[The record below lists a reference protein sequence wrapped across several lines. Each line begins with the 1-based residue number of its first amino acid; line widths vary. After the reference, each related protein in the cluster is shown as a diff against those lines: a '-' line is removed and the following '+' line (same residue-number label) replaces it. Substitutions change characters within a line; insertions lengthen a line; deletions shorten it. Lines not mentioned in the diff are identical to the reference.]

1 MIRRWLALTYYLYA
15 LQLAAL
21 SHFYFNPL
29 YATGGKP
36 KRGARQDAR
45 KSSLHTENKCAG
57 CFFYRTAA
65 GYIQPS
71 SRSTVMPN
79 PADSIAPTV
88 VMPIMLAAATSLPPI
103 AFAIT

>member
-1 MIRRWLALTYYLYA
+1 M
-15 LQLAAL
+15 QAAFERPETAKSSL
-21 SHFYFNPL
+21 HFEFFTIH
-29 YATGGKP
+29 ATGSKP
-36 KRGARQDAR
+36 KRGAQQDAR
-45 KSSLHTENKCAG
+45 KSSLHTENKRAG
-57 CFFYRTAA
+57 CFFCRTSA

-88 VMPIMLAAATSLPPI
+88 VMPIILAAATSFPPI

>member
-1 MIRRWLALTYYLYA
+1 MIPT
-15 LQLAAL
+15 QLDLLDAFHQPPPSD
-21 SHFYFNPL
+21 SHYGFRHGRP
-29 YATGGKP
+29 P

-57 CFFYRTAA
+57 CFFCRTSA

-88 VMPIMLAAATSLPPI
+88 VMPMILAAATSFPPI

>member
-15 LQLAAL
+15 LP
-21 SHFYFNPL
+21 HFYFNPL
-29 YATGGKP
+29 YATDGQP

-45 KSSLHTENKCAG
+45 KSSLHAETERAG
-57 CFFYRTAA
+57 CFFCRTSA

>member
-15 LQLAAL
+15 LP
-21 SHFYFNPL
+21 HFYFNPL
-29 YATGGKP
+29 YATDGQP
-36 KRGARQDAR
+36 KRGTRQDAR
-45 KSSLHTENKCAG
+45 KSSLHAETERAG
-57 CFFYRTAA
+57 CFFCRTSA